1 MQDLTILLSLKDK
14 SEYTLAWTKNNIF
27 SEFKYIVADG
37 SLNNENQ
44 KYFKNINCPNLTY
57 IRYEPDLTI
66 KDYLKKLKNAY
77 ERVETK
83 YVMAC
88 DNDDYIFKKGLL
100 NIINELNSNPEIN
113 LIQGNIGLVKKI
125 LNKYKKINKVYIS
138 NKFKNDNNKLSILRK
153 SILDYNPLWYC
164 VSETKIQREIFDLIL
179 DSGTDNI
186 YVVEQFQTFLS
197 LLFSEFKFVDDYYY
211 CRLVD
216 QKNSSH
222 TELFNKYQLDCVFND
237 KFNKSIQT
245 FISFISLKL
254 KINKSDLFDLF
265 RSYYLS
271 KLEKNNL
278 RLKMII
284 KQYIKFKLENFFVL
298 LNKGIKN
305 EKNISNL
312 F

>member
-14 SEYTLAWTKNNIF
+14 SEYTLDWIKNNIF
-27 SEFKYIVADG
+27 SEFKYIIADG

-44 KYFKNINCPNLTY
+44 KYFRNINFSNLTY

-66 KDYLKKLKNAY
+66 KHYLKKLKNAY

-100 NIINELNSNPEIN
+100 NILNEFNLNPEIN

-125 LNKYKKINKVYIS
+125 FNKYKRINKVYIS
-138 NKFKNDNNKLSILRK
+138 NKFKNDKNKISTLRK
-153 SILDYNPLWYC
+153 SILSYNPLWYC
-164 VSETKIQREIFDLIL
+164 VSETKIQREVFDLIL

-186 YVVEQFQTFLS
+186 YVIEEFQTFLS
-197 LLFSEFKFVDDYYY
+197 LLLSEFKFVDYYYY

-216 QKNSSH
+216 KKNSLH
-222 TELFNKYQLDCVFND
+222 TQLFNKYQLDCVLND
-237 KFNKSIQT
+237 KFNKSIHT
-245 FISFISLKL
+245 FISSLSSKL
-254 KINKSDLFDLF
+254 KINKNELFYLF

-271 KLEKNNL
+271 KFGQNSLSL
-278 RLKMII
+278 RFII
-284 KQYIKFKLENFFVL
+284 KKYIDFKLENFFVL

-305 EKNISNL
+305 EKHLSNL